1 MSGSSRWFSGVVR
14 MPYAAQIVVNNSFLN
29 PWDSMGESKTNPNQ
43 QRRTSRKIKMEPE
56 NTALQD
62 EHRLPNHHFK
72 FACSHGAR
80 TIHNTQNYNEQQQQQ
95 QQVPLTMDYRGIVF
109 WGAHSMS

>member
-1 MSGSSRWFSGVVR
+1 
-14 MPYAAQIVVNNSFLN
+14 
-29 PWDSMGESKTNPNQ
+29 MGESKTNPNQ

-80 TIHNTQNYNEQQQQQ
+80 TIHNTQNDNEQQQQQQQQQQRQRQRQQQQQQQQQQHQ